1 MRKFYLAGLM
11 LLGVL
16 AFSVAGTTAAFG
28 LEFSLA
34 QWLVGGALVSTE
46 LLVEA
51 VGGVLFEDDKSGAH
65 VECLSGV
72 FDGFVGPESLDLTTE
87 VLDLAGNKIGELV
100 GNGIL
105 CLGLGTCV
113 EEEDAEAWPLKLPW
127 KTEVELDLTDGTAWE
142 LFFGA
147 AWHVTCLVL
156 GVASTDE
163 CTGAEGAEVEV
174 VNVTGG
180 VEALESEVLPDG
192 LCEGALGGGEGDIVF
207 LAKNLASSKEG
218 TLSVS
223 E

>member
-1 MRKFYLAGLM
+1 MRRFCLAWLM
-11 LLGVL
+11 LFGVL
-16 AFSVAGTTAAFG
+16 AFSVVGVSAAFG

-34 QWLVGGALVSTE
+34 QWLVGGNLVLAE

-51 VGGVLFEDDKSGAH
+51 VGGFLYEDDKSGAH
-65 VECLSGV
+65 LECVSFV
-72 FDGFVGPESLDLTTE
+72 FDGFVGPESLDLITE
-87 VLDLAGNKIGELV
+87 ILDLAGNKIGELV
-100 GNGIL
+100 GNGLL

-113 EEEDAEAWPLKLPW
+113 EEEDAEWWPLKLPW

-142 LFFGA
+142 LFFGT

-156 GVASTDE
+156 GVASTNE

-174 VNVTGG
+174 VNATGG
-180 VEALESEVLPDG
+180 VEMRESEVLPDEK
-192 LCEGALGGGEGDIVF
+192 CEGALGGGEGDLVF
-207 LAKNLASSKEG
+207 LAGNLASSAEG